1 MLAWQHDG
9 LFGDALADG
18 TVQLQL
24 QALHVRLPGAQKRQG
39 VVFFIFY
46 CMCIT
51 CRFYLLHYET

>member
-24 QALHVRLPGAQKRQG
+24 QAPHVGLPGAQKRQG
-39 VVFFIFY
+39 VVFIF
-46 CMCIT
+46 
-51 CRFYLLHYET
+51 LLHVYNVQVLFASL